1 MSFDNFLQDV
11 RYAARAYAKSPS
23 FTIVVLTTLA
33 LGIGASTAIFS
44 MVNGIL
50 LQPLPLPEPHG
61 LVYANEVNGK
71 GDFISVSWPNYRD
84 WRARARS
91 FDALALSRDEA
102 LTLTGGDR
110 AQRLR
115 ARRTTANIF
124 KALRVSPA
132 LGRAFT
138 EADDA
143 PNAPAA
149 AIVTDAF
156 WRAQLNADPNVLGR
170 TLRLDGAQYTIVGV
184 MPHGFEFPRFSFPRP
199 HDLFVSMGP
208 VAGTPNLTDRGNHNG
223 FSAIARLKDGV
234 SLEAAAEELRR
245 ISKALEQEYPN
256 TNSAIGSDACC

>member
-1 MSFDNFLQDV
+1 IRSGRFRRGRGREEKPSMVIESIWNDLK
-11 RYAARAYAKSPS
+11 YASRAYAKAPS
-23 FTIVVLTTLA
+23 FTLAVVATLA

-50 LQPLPLPEPHG
+50 LQPLPLPDPDR
-61 LVYANEVNGK
+61 LVYANEINPN
-71 GDFISVSWPNYRD
+71 GDFTSVSWPNYLD

-143 PNAPAA
+143 PNAPPA

-170 TLRLDGAQYTIVGV
+170 MLRLDGAQYTIVGV
-184 MPHGFEFPRFSFPRP
+184 MPRGFEFPRFSFPRP
-199 HDLFVSMGP
+199 HDFFVS
-208 VAGTPNLTDRGNHNG
+208 
-223 FSAIARLKDGV
+223 
-234 SLEAAAEELRR
+234 
-245 ISKALEQEYPN
+245 
-256 TNSAIGSDACC
+256 